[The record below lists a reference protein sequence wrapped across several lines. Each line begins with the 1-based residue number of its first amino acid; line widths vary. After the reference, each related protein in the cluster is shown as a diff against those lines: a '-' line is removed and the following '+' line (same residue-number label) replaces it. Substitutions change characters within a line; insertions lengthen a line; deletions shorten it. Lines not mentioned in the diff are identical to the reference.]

1 MTSLTRGPLPARV
14 YWVRRILVLGTA
26 LLLVLAIARVLTGG
40 SDASSAPGKAAE
52 MAGQPTPTAAT
63 TTPTVTPTR
72 QQQPGKG
79 TTSQAPVLAQP
90 DGPCS
95 DEDIAVEP
103 DVRKPVA
110 GQDVSIVLR
119 LRTLSEDACTWR
131 VSHDSL
137 TLKITSGKD
146 EVWSSRECRRAI
158 PRSTVVVRKAVSTT
172 VDVTWNSR
180 RSDDTCS
187 RLTEWAMPGYYHVVA
202 AALAGEPADV
212 QFQLDAPT
220 GQQITRSPS
229 PSAHGNANGHA
240 NGQGNGHGNGPS
252 DKPSG
257 RPVASGSAT
266 TD

>member
-1 MTSLTRGPLPARV
+1 M
-14 YWVRRILVLGTA
+14 
-26 LLLVLAIARVLTGG
+26 
-40 SDASSAPGKAAE
+40 
-52 MAGQPTPTAAT
+52 
-63 TTPTVTPTR
+63 
-72 QQQPGKG
+72 
-79 TTSQAPVLAQP
+79 
-90 DGPCS
+90 
-95 DEDIAVEP
+95 
-103 DVRKPVA
+103 
-110 GQDVSIVLR
+110 
-119 LRTLSEDACTWR
+119 
-131 VSHDSL
+131 
-137 TLKITSGKD
+137 
-146 EVWSSRECRRAI
+146 
-158 PRSTVVVRKAVSTT
+158 VRKAVSTT

-220 GQQITRSPS
+220 GQQITRSPA
-229 PSAHGNANGHA
+229 PSAHGNANGHANGHA

>member
-40 SDASSAPGKAAE
+40 SDASSAAGAA
-52 MAGQPTPTAAT
+52 AQVAADPTPTST
-63 TTPTVTPTR
+63 SVTPTATPTR
-72 QQQPGKG
+72 KQQQPGKG
-79 TTSQAPVLAQP
+79 KTSHAPVLAQP

-110 GQDVSIVLR
+110 GQDVTIVLR
-119 LRTLSEDACTWR
+119 LRTLSADACTWR

-137 TLKITSGKD
+137 TLKISSGQD
-146 EVWSSRECRRAI
+146 EVWSSRECPRAI

-172 VDVTWNSR
+172 VEVTWNSR

-220 GQQITRSPS
+220 SQQITRSPS
-229 PSAHGNANGHA
+229 PSAHGHKS
-240 NGQGNGHGNGPS
+240 S
-252 DKPSG
+252 DRPSG
-257 RPVASGSAT
+257 RPVPSGSAT

>member
-14 YWVRRILVLGTA
+14 YWTRRILVLGTA
-26 LLLVLAIARVLTGG
+26 LLLVLAIARVLSGG
-40 SDASSAPGKAAE
+40 SDASSAPGEATPVAAD
-52 MAGQPTPTAAT
+52 PTPTAPT

-72 QQQPGKG
+72 SQQQPGQGK
-79 TTSQAPVLAQP
+79 TSQAPVLAQP

-95 DEDIAVEP
+95 GEDIAVQP

-110 GQDVSIVLR
+110 GQDVSIVLQ
-119 LRTLSEDACTWR
+119 LRTLSADACTWR

-137 TLKITSGKD
+137 TLKISSGKD
-146 EVWSSRECRRAI
+146 EIWSSRECPRAI
-158 PRSTVVVRKAVSTT
+158 PRSTVVVRKAVSTS
-172 VDVTWNSR
+172 VEVIWNSR
-180 RSDDTCS
+180 RSDDRCS

-220 GQQITRSPS
+220 SQQITRSPS
-229 PSAHGNANGHA
+229 PSAHGHK
-240 NGQGNGHGNGPS
+240 PS

-266 TD
+266 AD

>member
-26 LLLVLAIARVLTGG
+26 LLLVLVIARVLTGG
-40 SDASSAPGKAAE
+40 SDASSGPQTVAEVAAD
-52 MAGQPTPTAAT
+52 PTPTATSDAPSA
-63 TTPTVTPTR
+63 TPTPS
-72 QQQPGKG
+72 QQPGKG
-79 TTSQAPVLAQP
+79 KTSHAPVLAQP

-95 DEDIAVEP
+95 DQDIAVEP

-110 GQDVSIVLR
+110 GRDVTIVLR
-119 LRTLSEDACTWR
+119 LRTLSADACTWR

-146 EVWSSRECRRAI
+146 DVWSSRECPRAI

-172 VDVTWNSR
+172 VQVTWNSR

-229 PSAHGNANGHA
+229 PSAHGHTS
-240 NGQGNGHGNGPS
+240 S

-257 RPVASGSAT
+257 RPVPSGSAT

>member
-26 LLLVLAIARVLTGG
+26 LLLVLAIGRVLTGG
-40 SDASSAPGKAAE
+40 SDASSAPGKAAQL
-52 MAGQPTPTAAT
+52 AADPTPTATSA
-63 TTPTVTPTR
+63 TPTATPTR
-72 QQQPGKG
+72 IQQPGKG
-79 TTSQAPVLAQP
+79 KTSHAPVLAQP

-95 DEDIAVEP
+95 GDDIAVEP

-110 GQDVSIVLR
+110 GQDVDIVLR
-119 LRTLSEDACTWR
+119 LRTLTADACTWR

-146 EVWSSRECRRAI
+146 DVWSSRECPRAI
-158 PRSTVVVRKAVSTT
+158 PRSTVVVRKAVSTS
-172 VDVTWNSR
+172 VEVTWNSR

-202 AALAGEPADV
+202 AALAGEPTDA
-212 QFQLDAPT
+212 QFRLDAPT

-229 PSAHGNANGHA
+229 PSAHGHA
-240 NGQGNGHGNGPS
+240 DGHGHKPS
-252 DKPSG
+252 EKPSG
-257 RPVASGSAT
+257 RPVPSGSDT